1 MGFSQWEKLFAQPI
15 PPSRC
20 QRRLCGSPSMAPYR
34 KKQLEPRLR
43 QLRPQTERKI
53 VMSDKINEQA
63 EKMRAIAQSTLDKA
77 KDAVSNIW
85 LNLKRCA
92 KGPTLRASYSTAK
105 DMNEKAV

>member
-20 QRRLCGSPSMAPYR
+20 QRRLCGGYLPYQSPSMAPYR
-34 KKQLEPRLR
+34 EKQLEPRLR

-53 VMSDKINEQA
+53 VMSDKINEQP

-77 KDAVSNIW
+77 KDAVSKYIVPVA
-85 LNLKRCA
+85 NLILLGSRSRI
-92 KGPTLRASYSTAK
+92 GR
-105 DMNEKAV
+105 

>member
-1 MGFSQWEKLFAQPI
+1 MGFSQWEKSFAQPI

-20 QRRLCGSPSMAPYR
+20 QRRLCGGYLPYQSPSMAPY
-34 KKQLEPRLR
+34 KEKQLEPRLR

-92 KGPTLRASYSTAK
+92 KGPTP
-105 DMNEKAV
+105 